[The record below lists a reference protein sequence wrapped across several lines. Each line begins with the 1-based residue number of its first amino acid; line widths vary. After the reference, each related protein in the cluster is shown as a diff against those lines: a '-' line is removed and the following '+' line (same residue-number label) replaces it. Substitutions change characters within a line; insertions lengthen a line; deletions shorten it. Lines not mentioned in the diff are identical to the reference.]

1 MRPLTSPSALILTR
15 IAAAMLVVSALS
27 AGVLTA
33 TGSAKRG
40 EANTAE
46 QLGNDS
52 INLSK
57 VPVNVSGLTAD
68 VASIKETQRYTCVV
82 TATRGAKCWGPNS
95 YGQLGYN
102 GSDSNVPGDVVGLT
116 SGVGPLSGGTG
127 HSCAL
132 TTSGRVACGGSKSSG
147 PLGDGNA
154 TALKTPVAVFGSTS
168 GVTGLTTGTGHT
180 CALTTSKGVKC
191 WGLNADGQLGNN
203 SKANSRVPVDVR
215 SLTAGVAL
223 ITAGGTHSCAVTSKG
238 PTCWVV

>member
-82 TATRGAKCWGPNS
+82 TATRGAKCWG
-95 YGQLGYN
+95 
-102 GSDSNVPGDVVGLT
+102 
-116 SGVGPLSGGTG
+116 
-127 HSCAL
+127 
-132 TTSGRVACGGSKSSG
+132 
-147 PLGDGNA
+147 
-154 TALKTPVAVFGSTS
+154 
-168 GVTGLTTGTGHT
+168 
-180 CALTTSKGVKC
+180 
-191 WGLNADGQLGNN
+191 LNADGQLGNN

-215 SLTAGVAL
+215 SLTAGGAL